1 MTWLT
6 ELERLAREAQD
17 TLCEYESGRGS
28 QVWVQEALDC
38 LHAEVPP
45 ARLLALI
52 EVVPTEHSD
61 RSTPTRA
68 MASAR
73 RSCRSTGP
81 WTSTTMPSAL
91 VRMAK

>member
-52 EVVPTEHSD
+52 EVVYAAQNNEDFEAAPEVTDALRTLEE
-61 RSTPTRA
+61 TP
-68 MASAR
+68 
-73 RSCRSTGP
+73 
-81 WTSTTMPSAL
+81 
-91 VRMAK
+91 